1 MGTRVAVRER
11 AAGLPRWAEWQRS
24 EPYTLGVEEEVMLLD
39 PADWCLAQRIED
51 VLAALPEGMRTYV
64 GAETH
69 ASAVELQTDPHG
81 TVRETVAQLR
91 RLRSDLSDGLAA
103 IGLAAGVAGT
113 HATAVWSEIEITPAE
128 RYALIHRTMRE
139 LAGREPTYALH
150 VHVGVRNPERAI
162 YLYNRLRA
170 HLPTLLA
177 LSGNSPYWQ
186 GRDAGFASTRTVLW
200 HAFPRTGMPRRYL
213 AYDEW
218 VEAVDLQIRAGALPE
233 ATFLWWDVR
242 PQPKLGTVE
251 VRVMDAQTRIEDT
264 AALVALVQS
273 IARLEL
279 EEGYVSGTIVAAE
292 EVLAENRFI
301 AARDGMR
308 AQLIDTTHESLRPVA
323 DVLEDLLHAAAPHA
337 AELGCEDALED
348 VRRLAAD
355 PGAERQRRDA
365 AERDDLAETVAA
377 LADQFVS
384 L

>member
-1 MGTRVAVRER
+1 MGARVADREPT
-11 AAGLPRWAEWQRS
+11 AGLPRWAEWQGS
-24 EPYTLGVEEEVMLLD
+24 EPYTLGTEEEVLLLD
-39 PADWCLAQRIED
+39 PGDWSLAQRIED
-51 VLAALPEGMRTYV
+51 VLAVLPEGMRAYV

-91 RLRSDLSDGLAA
+91 RLRSDLRGALERLGLV
-103 IGLAAGVAGT
+103 AGAAGT
-113 HATAVWSEIEITPAE
+113 HPSAVWSEIEITPAE

-162 YLYNRLRA
+162 DLYNRMRA

-200 HAFPRTGMPRRYL
+200 HAFPRTGMPRRWF

-218 VEAVDLQIRAGALPE
+218 VEAIDLQIRAGALPD
-233 ATFLWWDVR
+233 ASFMWWDVR

-279 EEGYVSGTIVAAE
+279 EEGYVSGTVIAAE

-301 AARDGMR
+301 AARDGMSAR
-308 AQLIDTTHESLRPVA
+308 LIDTTRETLRPVGNI
-323 DVLEDLLHAAAPHA
+323 LEDLLRAAAPHA
-337 AELGCEDALED
+337 EELGCGDALED

-355 PGAERQRRDA
+355 PGATRQRR
-365 AERDDLAETVAA
+365 AEPPSGDLTPTVAA
-377 LADQFVS
+377 LADQFLV
-384 L
+384 

>member
-1 MGTRVAVRER
+1 MS
-11 AAGLPRWAEWQRS
+11 AAPRWAEWQPS
-24 EPYTLGVEEEVMLLD
+24 APYTLGVEEEIMLLQ
-39 PADWCLAQRIED
+39 PGAWCLAQRIAD
-51 VLAALPEGMRTYV
+51 VLDALPEGMRTYV

-69 ASAVELQTDPHG
+69 ASAIELQTDPHG

-91 RLRSDLSDGLAA
+91 RLRTDLAQALEGLE
-103 IGLAAGVAGT
+103 LAAGVAGT
-113 HATAVWSEIEITPAE
+113 HPTAVWSETEITPAA
-128 RYALIHRTMRE
+128 RYRLIHRTMRE
-139 LAGREPTYALH
+139 LAVREPTYALH

-162 YLYNRLRA
+162 DLYNRMRA

-200 HAFPRTGMPRRYL
+200 HAFPRTGMPRRWF

-233 ATFLWWDVR
+233 PTFLWWDVR
-242 PQPKLGTVE
+242 PQPRHGTVE

-273 IARLEL
+273 VARLEL
-279 EEGYVSGTIVAAE
+279 EEGYVSGTIVGAE

-301 AARDGMR
+301 AARDGMQ
-308 AQLIDTTHESLRPVA
+308 AQLIDTTRETLRPVGELLA
-323 DVLEDLLHAAAPHA
+323 DLLAAAAPHA
-337 AELGCEDALED
+337 EELGCADALED

-355 PGAERQRRDA
+355 PGAERQRHA
-365 AERDDLAETVAA
+365 EAERGDLSETVAA
-377 LADQFVS
+377 LADQF
-384 L
+384 LA